1 MLPIPDR
8 LTTALA
14 DRYRVDGELGAGGMA
29 RVYAARDLR
38 HDRDVAIKV
47 LDEALGESLG
57 ADRFLGEIRITA
69 RLQHPH
75 IVPVFDSG
83 DANGLLY
90 FVMPRIEG
98 ETLRARL
105 ERGGPLPVTDA
116 LRIVREL
123 ADALAYAHE
132 RGILHRDLKPENVLL
147 SGGHALLADFGIAA
161 SAGVPVA
168 QRLTQTGTALG
179 TPAYMSP
186 EQATGERALGPASD
200 VYALGTIL
208 FELLTGAPPFT
219 GATYEAMLVQ
229 RFTQDAPRASTRR
242 TDTPPRCDAAIAKAL
257 ARDPADRFQGAAAFA
272 AALDEAEP
280 SRSDEGPSIAVLPF
294 ANLSTDAENGYFADG
309 LTEEVIL
316 MLSKLSAL
324 RVRSRTS
331 VAPYRERTA
340 SPVDIARALG
350 VTHLLEGSVR
360 KAGTRIRI
368 AVSLL
373 EADSDRALWAEKF
386 DGTLDDVF
394 EMQDQVATAIVNALE
409 LRLSPRERAQLLEHP
424 IATAAAYDEYLR
436 AREGLNEFNVSG
448 LHKAMQHLERA
459 AQLEPDNVYVL
470 RGLGRACWA
479 AVNHGVSD
487 DVTQL
492 DAALGYADAIERIQP
507 DSPYVAEIRG
517 LVAFAKGDAEQG
529 LRNLAVAYE
538 AMPTD
543 EDVGVWYAIQL
554 MFTCQVDAS
563 DAVAREVTRLHDS
576 GFTKLVEVV
585 TDLFRGQPQR
595 VIDRHDIVLENRPV
609 LAFVGFQMMAALAV
623 GDRAHLERMFERTRN
638 LPADPLVELFRF
650 VACAARNDA
659 TGAAAALT
667 PEVAAVLWNDF
678 QYAELVAEGFAVLG
692 DEGNVV
698 TWLGR
703 SVELGMA
710 YLARTAV
717 GHAAWQPWLEHP
729 AVAPLLARCR
739 EQLAR
744 CEAIPLAPRVAGMLA
759 APIKGSESLIGRSAT
774 PTP

>member
-1 MLPIPDR
+1 MPPAPYR
-8 LTTALA
+8 LIAALA
-14 DRYRVDGELGAGGMA
+14 GRYQVGDALGAGGMA
-29 RVYAARDLR
+29 TVYAARDLR
-38 HDRDVAIKV
+38 HERDVAIKV
-47 LDEALGESLG
+47 LDEALGASLG

-83 DANGLLY
+83 TADGLLY
-90 FVMPRIEG
+90 FVMPRIHG

-105 ERGGPLPVTDA
+105 DRTGPLPVADA

-132 RGILHRDLKPENVLL
+132 RDILHRDLKPENVLL
-147 SGGHALLADFGIAA
+147 TGGHALLADFGIAA
-161 SAGVPVA
+161 STAAPSH

-186 EQATGERALGPASD
+186 EQATGERTLGPPTD
-200 VYALGTIL
+200 VYALGTIC
-208 FELLTGAPPFT
+208 FELLTGTTPFT
-219 GATYEAMLVQ
+219 GPTYEAMLVQ
-229 RFTQDAPRASTRR
+229 RFTQEAPRASSRR
-242 TDTPPRCDAAIAKAL
+242 ADTPPHCDTAIAKAL
-257 ARDPADRFQGAAAFA
+257 ARDPADRFQHVADFA
-272 AALDEAEP
+272 AALHDAEP
-280 SRSDEGPSIAVLPF
+280 PRTDEGPFIAVLPF
-294 ANLSTDAENGYFADG
+294 TNLSTDAENGYFADG

-340 SPVDIARALG
+340 PPLEIARTLG

-373 EADSDRALWAEKF
+373 EARSDHALWAEKF
-386 DGTLDDVF
+386 EGTLDDVF
-394 EMQDQVATAIVNALE
+394 EMQDRVATAIVDALQ
-409 LRLSPRERAQLLEHP
+409 LRLSPTEQAQLLEHP

-436 AREGLNEFNVSG
+436 AREGLNEFNASG
-448 LHKAMQHLERA
+448 LQRALRHLERA

-492 DAALGYADAIERIQP
+492 DAALRYADAIERIRP
-507 DSPYVAEIRG
+507 DSPYVPELRG
-517 LVAFAKGDAEQG
+517 LVAFAKGDAELG
-529 LRNLAVAYE
+529 LRHLAVAHE

-543 EDVGVWYAIQL
+543 EDVGVWYSIQL
-554 MFTCQVDAS
+554 MFTGQVDAA

-595 VIDRHDIVLENRPV
+595 VIERHDIVLENRPV
-609 LAFVGFQMMAALAV
+609 LPFVGFQMMAALAI
-623 GDRAHLERMFERTRN
+623 GDRAHVQRMFERTRS
-638 LPADPLVELFRF
+638 LPADPLVEMFRF
-650 VACAARNDA
+650 LASATQGDAA
-659 TGAAAALT
+659 GAAAALT

-678 QYAELVAEGFAVLG
+678 QYSELVAEGFAVLG
-692 DEGNVV
+692 DELNVAK
-698 TWLGR
+698 WLGR
-703 SVELGMA
+703 SVDLGMA
-710 YLARTAV
+710 YLACTV
-717 GHAAWQPWLEHP
+717 GAHAAWQPRLEHP

-739 EQLAR
+739 ERLAR
-744 CEAIPLAPRVAGMLA
+744 YAAIPLAPRVARMLA
-759 APIKGSESLIGRSAT
+759 AG
-774 PTP
+774 